1 MRRTLEPM
9 SFEPGKAVVVTDA
22 ARLATY
28 GRAFRK
34 TGKRVVLVPL
44 GRGLHAGH
52 ISLIRAAKSLLGGV
66 VMVTFSG
73 DEVPEDF
80 AREGVDVVFHGELDT
95 PVRVVPELDHL
106 EDPAA
111 IAEAVTRTVAAIN
124 ATHATDVV
132 VGEKDF
138 EELVALQQAVTG
150 LRMEVQLHSL
160 PTVRAGNGVAMSL
173 RNADV
178 PEQDQDT
185 ALALSA
191 ALTAG
196 AHAAEHG
203 PEMVLDTASGVLRAA
218 GIEPDYLALRSL
230 GFGEAPA
237 VGDARLLAAA
247 TFGTVRLTDN
257 VGVPLGIGFKNM
269 GEQPEP

>member
-1 MRRTLEPM
+1 M

-22 ARLATY
+22 AQLATY

-52 ISLIRAAKSLLGGV
+52 IALIRAAKSLLGGV
-66 VMVTFSG
+66 VMVTFCG

-95 PVRVVPELDHL
+95 PVRVVPQLDHL
-106 EDPAA
+106 EDPTAV
-111 IAEAVTRTVAAIN
+111 AESVTRAIAAIN

-138 EELVALQQAVTG
+138 EELVALQQAVSG

-160 PTVRAGNGVAMSL
+160 PTVRAGGGVAMSL
-173 RNADV
+173 RNAGV
-178 PEQDQDT
+178 PEQDQDA

-203 PEMVLDTASGVLRAA
+203 PDVVLETARGVLEAA

-230 GFGEAPA
+230 SFSKAPA

-247 TFGTVRLTDN
+247 TFGGVRLIDN

>member
-1 MRRTLEPM
+1 M
-9 SFEPGKAVVVTDA
+9 SFEPGKAVVVADPA
-22 ARLATY
+22 QLATY

-44 GRGLHAGH
+44 GTGLHAGH
-52 ISLIRAAKSLLGGV
+52 IALIRAAKSLLGGI
-66 VMVTFSG
+66 VMVTYSG
-73 DEVPEDF
+73 DDVPDDF
-80 AREGVDVVFHGELDT
+80 AREGVDVVFHGDLPTE
-95 PVRVVPELDHL
+95 VRVVPQLDHL
-106 EDPAA
+106 EDPAQVA
-111 IAEAVTRTVAAIN
+111 RAVTRTIAAIN

-138 EELVALQQAVTG
+138 EELVALQKAVSG

-178 PEQDQDT
+178 PEQFQDD

-203 PEMVLDTASGVLRAA
+203 PETVIETARGVLEAA
-218 GIEPDYLALRSL
+218 GITPDYLALRSL
-230 GFGEAPA
+230 SFGEAAA

-247 TFGTVRLTDN
+247 RFGDVRLIDN
-257 VGVPLGIGFKNM
+257 VGVPVGVGFKNM
-269 GEQPEP
+269 GEQPGP

>member
-1 MRRTLEPM
+1 M
-9 SFEPGKAVVVTDA
+9 SFEPGKAVVVDDPA
-22 ARLATY
+22 QLATY

-44 GRGLHAGH
+44 GTGLHAGH
-52 ISLIRAAKSLLGGV
+52 IALIRAAKSLLGGV
-66 VMVTFSG
+66 VMVSYSG

-80 AREGVDVVFHGELDT
+80 AREGVDVVFHVDLPTD
-95 PVRVVPELDHL
+95 VRVVPQLDHL
-106 EDPAA
+106 EDPAL
-111 IAEAVTRTVAAIN
+111 IARAVTRTIAVIN

-138 EELVALQQAVTG
+138 EELVALRQAVSG
-150 LRMEVQLHSL
+150 LRMEVLLHSL
-160 PTVRAGNGVAMSL
+160 PTVRAAGGVAMSL

-178 PEQDQDT
+178 PEQFQDD

-196 AHAAEHG
+196 AHAAERG
-203 PEMVLDTASGVLRAA
+203 PDAVLETARSVLEAA
-218 GIEPDYLALRSL
+218 GVTPDYLALRSL
-230 GFGEAPA
+230 SFGDAPA

-247 TFGTVRLTDN
+247 RFGDVRLIDN
-257 VGVPLGIGFKNM
+257 VGVPVGVGFKHI
-269 GEQPEP
+269 GEQLEP

>member
-1 MRRTLEPM
+1 M
-9 SFEPGKAVVVTDA
+9 SFEPGKAVVVTDPA
-22 ARLATY
+22 QLATY

-44 GRGLHAGH
+44 GTGLHAGH
-52 ISLIRAAKSLLGGV
+52 IALIRAAKSLLGGV
-66 VMVTFSG
+66 VMVTYSG
-73 DEVPEDF
+73 NEVPEDF
-80 AREGVDVVFHGELDT
+80 AREHVDVVFHGDLDT
-95 PVRVVPELDHL
+95 PVRVMPQLDHL
-106 EDPAA
+106 EDPHA
-111 IAEAVTRTVAAIN
+111 IAEAVTRTVAAVN

-138 EELVALQQAVTG
+138 EELVALQQVVSG

-173 RNADV
+173 RNENV
-178 PEQDQDT
+178 PEELHDA

-203 PEMVLDTASGVLRAA
+203 PDTVLETASGVLEAA
-218 GIEPDYLALRSL
+218 GIAPDYLALRSL
-230 GFGEAPA
+230 SFGEAPA

-247 TFGTVRLTDN
+247 TFGDVRLIDN
-257 VGVPLGIGFKNM
+257 VGVPVGVGFKNM
-269 GEQPEP
+269 GEQPEL

>member
-1 MRRTLEPM
+1 M
-9 SFEPGKAVVVTDA
+9 SFEPGKAVVVTDPA
-22 ARLATY
+22 QLATY

-44 GRGLHAGH
+44 GTGLHAGH
-52 ISLIRAAKSLLGGV
+52 IALIRAAKSLLGGV
-66 VMVTFSG
+66 VMVTYRG
-73 DEVPEDF
+73 NEVPEDF
-80 AREGVDVVFHGELDT
+80 AREHVDVVFHGDLDT
-95 PVRVVPELDHL
+95 PVRVMPQLDHL
-106 EDPAA
+106 EDPHA
-111 IAEAVTRTVAAIN
+111 IAAAVTRTVAAVN

-138 EELVALQQAVTG
+138 EELVALQQVVSG

-173 RNADV
+173 RNENV
-178 PEQDQDT
+178 PEELHDA

-203 PEMVLDTASGVLRAA
+203 PDTVLSTARGVLEAA
-218 GIEPDYLALRSL
+218 GIAPDYLTLRSL
-230 GFGEAPA
+230 SFGKAPA

-247 TFGTVRLTDN
+247 TFGDVRLIDN
-257 VGVPLGIGFKNM
+257 VGVPVGVGFKNM
-269 GEQPEP
+269 GEQPEL